1 MKEGGYLAIVIPD
14 GILTNS
20 SMQYVRD
27 NIEDWFRIVAVIS
40 MPQDAFKA
48 NGAGVKSSVLF
59 LKKWTNEE
67 SQRIKDTKLKLQERV
82 KAEANYNATI
92 EQWENEKKRI
102 IKEHTG
108 FENRTGLTNSKSIEK
123 TADFAEWKKQVS
135 ESYSQKIDELK
146 EQLEERF
153 TELRKTEMFD
163 YPIFM
168 AIAEQIGYD
177 ASGKEIP
184 VNELE
189 IIGQELKK
197 FIESI

>member
-1 MKEGGYLAIVIPD
+1 
-14 GILTNS
+14 
-20 SMQYVRD
+20 
-27 NIEDWFRIVAVIS
+27 

-82 KAEANYNATI
+82 KTEANYNATI

-102 IKEHTG
+102 IKEHIG
-108 FENRTGLTNSKSIEK
+108 FENRTGLTNTKSIEK

-135 ESYSQKIDELK
+135 ELYSQKIDELK

-153 TELRKTEMFD
+153 TELRKTEMTD

-184 VNELE
+184 VNELKM
-189 IIGQELKK
+189 IGIELKK
-197 FIESI
+197 FIENI